1 MTDAYAVER
10 ARVLE
15 IFAARMRAARER
27 CGLSQESLAEVANVH
42 RTQISALELGRR
54 EPHLTM
60 LLILKDTLGT
70 NLLDGLPVPQER
82 RPATHRKGRKP

>member
-1 MTDAYAVER
+1 MTYEAER
-10 ARVLE
+10 ARVLHA
-15 IFAARMRAARER
+15 FGARMRAERER

-60 LLILKDTLGT
+60 LLILADVLGS

-82 RPATHRKGRKP
+82 RPATHRKGQKR